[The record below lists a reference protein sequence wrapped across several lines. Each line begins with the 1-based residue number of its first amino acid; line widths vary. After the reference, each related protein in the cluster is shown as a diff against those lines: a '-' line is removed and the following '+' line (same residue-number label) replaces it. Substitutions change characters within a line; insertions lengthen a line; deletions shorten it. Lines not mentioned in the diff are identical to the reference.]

1 MYIEY
6 DKEVD
11 GAYIWLV
18 DDIEKERNKYDAEI
32 WPKELNDEI
41 GLLFTDDQ
49 KLLGFE
55 ILSASKYLL
64 PNLIAS
70 SIPTGK
76 KNRSNHTDSST
87 LNDWRNDLSNNA
99 IGPI

>member
-11 GAYIWLV
+11 AAYIWLV
-18 DDIEKERNKYDAEI
+18 DNIEENKKNYSTEI
-32 WPKELNDEI
+32 WPKELNDKI
-41 GLLFTDDQ
+41 GLLLTDEQ

-64 PNLIAS
+64 PDLIAT
-70 SIPTGK
+70 SIATGK
-76 KNRSNHTDSST
+76 GS
-87 LNDWRNDLSNNA
+87 
-99 IGPI
+99 